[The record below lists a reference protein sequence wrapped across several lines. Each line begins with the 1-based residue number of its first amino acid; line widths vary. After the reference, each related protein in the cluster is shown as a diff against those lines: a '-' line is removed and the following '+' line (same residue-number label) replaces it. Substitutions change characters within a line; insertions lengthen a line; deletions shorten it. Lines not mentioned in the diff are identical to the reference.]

1 MRLARKWILALFATL
16 FVALSSGALSG
27 SHYFCRMAGR
37 VVTSCCCARAV
48 HAGPPRATTA
58 VRAADC
64 CERLEASSLP
74 QVSQRAA
81 ALDEVAPAALVA
93 ALVEGS
99 RVPPAARAELHD
111 AHPGRGPPRTERLFA
126 LHSAWLI

>member
-16 FVALSSGALSG
+16 LVALSSGALSG

-37 VVTSCCCARAV
+37 VVTSCCCGKAA
-48 HAGPPRATTA
+48 HAAAPRAATA

-81 ALDEVAPAALVA
+81 ALDEVAPAAVVA
-93 ALVEGS
+93 VLVEVP
-99 RVPPAARAELHD
+99 RVPPAPLAELHA
-111 AHPGRGPPRTERLFA
+111 AHPGRGPPRAARLFA